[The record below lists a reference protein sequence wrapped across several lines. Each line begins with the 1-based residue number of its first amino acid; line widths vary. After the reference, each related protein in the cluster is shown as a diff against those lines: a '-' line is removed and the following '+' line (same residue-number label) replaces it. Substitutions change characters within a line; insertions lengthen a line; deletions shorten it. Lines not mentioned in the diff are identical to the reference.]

1 MSEPRVIIT
10 LGRSGQ
16 KVVKTQQTGSGGSR
30 TDYQSLSGGK
40 RSASQ
45 RFRSNTGGSLLA
57 SNKRL
62 RGDFGACSPD
72 YNRVHDARVGR
83 NDLRLKLMR
92 KERLKRIQSE
102 VEARKKMYLHEKM
115 SIWSTDRRQ
124 LRHTSPIKRSGEM
137 LQAESLRKPYPS
149 YNGDPLKPRFPERVL
164 KVSRETSPPRHIDE
178 LQRFPSRRPSDT
190 SRNGQHLDYVLY
202 PSRIIGPAS
211 VTMGATHDAG
221 KPVTGPA
228 SALPNASYTGDQP
241 LTVSGLLHSLGLGKY
256 AIWFQA
262 EEGGHGSTEANGGQR
277 PERVGN
283 THVDLGKRFSL
294 HSYRVLNS
302 KSGRYNPR

>member
-45 RFRSNTGGSLLA
+45 RFRSNHGGSLLA

-62 RGDFGACSPD
+62 RGDFGACSLD
-72 YNRVHDARVGR
+72 YNRVHDARVGQ

-102 VEARKKMYLHEKM
+102 VEARKKMYLREKM

-124 LRHTSPIKRSGEM
+124 LRHTYPIKRSGEM

-221 KPVTGPA
+221 KPVTGPPPA
-228 SALPNASYTGDQP
+228 SALPNASYTGEQP

-262 EEGGHGSTEANGGQR
+262 EE
-277 PERVGN
+277 
-283 THVDLGKRFSL
+283 VDMAALKQMGDKDLKELGIPMGPRKKILLALLPR
-294 HSYRVLNS
+294 S
-302 KSGRYNPR
+302 KQQKW

>member
-211 VTMGATHDAG
+211 VTMGATHDTG
-221 KPVTGPA
+221 KPVTGPPPA
-228 SALPNASYTGDQP
+228 SALPNASYTVDMAALKQMGDKDLKELGIP
-241 LTVSGLLHSLGLGKY
+241 MGPRKKILLALLP
-256 AIWFQA
+256 
-262 EEGGHGSTEANGGQR
+262 R
-277 PERVGN
+277 
-283 THVDLGKRFSL
+283 
-294 HSYRVLNS
+294 S
-302 KSGRYNPR
+302 KQQKW